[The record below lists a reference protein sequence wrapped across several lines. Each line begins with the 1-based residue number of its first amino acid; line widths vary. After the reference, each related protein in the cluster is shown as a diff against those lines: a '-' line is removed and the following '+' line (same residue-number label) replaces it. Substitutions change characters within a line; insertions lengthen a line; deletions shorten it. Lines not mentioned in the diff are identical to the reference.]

1 MEPFIIRKEAP
12 LKHTIEV
19 TNEQLMILRDLLSE
33 RLEDIEE
40 EITHYSEHPEDL
52 KADADE
58 EELTIEDFEEYRDE
72 VQTLLDCM
80 PEIEE

>member
-1 MEPFIIRKEAP
+1 M
-12 LKHTIEV
+12 KHTIELS
-19 TNEQLMILRDLLSE
+19 NEQLMIVRDLLTE

-40 EITHYSEHPEDL
+40 EIAHYTEHPEDL
-52 KADADE
+52 KADAEE
-58 EELTIEDFEEYRDE
+58 EELTIADFEEYRDE